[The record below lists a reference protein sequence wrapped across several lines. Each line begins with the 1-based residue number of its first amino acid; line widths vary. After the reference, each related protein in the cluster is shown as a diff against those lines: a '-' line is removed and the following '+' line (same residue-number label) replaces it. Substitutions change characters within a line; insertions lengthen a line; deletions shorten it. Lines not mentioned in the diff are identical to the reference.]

1 MNCGIPHNRQLP
13 SDHSGGYKKSRNWNM
28 MRRKA
33 SQRWLRQLGPLRE
46 DVPSAL
52 VLPEITQGYIGKQAL
67 ASDYMKVKAKAPVMS
82 FILMLILTVSNSA
95 LAAGIKPPEN
105 ESAPIIGIVERPSEY
120 RQDDIDIKIQN
131 DGEKIIVDAS
141 FTVPVTPHHAWAVL
155 TDFDNTP
162 SFMSSIQSSK
172 ITHKAGNHLQVS
184 QKGATKYG
192 VFTFSFESVREISL
206 SPFKKIRERMISG
219 NMRAMEETT
228 QLLPEGNQTRIIYH
242 ANIIPNTWI
251 LKFAGQI
258 FIENEARKQFQEI
271 INEVI
276 RRKQRIISSR

>member
-1 MNCGIPHNRQLP
+1 MKARTRSIPFI
-13 SDHSGGYKKSRNWNM
+13 
-28 MRRKA
+28 
-33 SQRWLRQLGPLRE
+33 
-46 DVPSAL
+46 L
-52 VLPEITQGYIGKQAL
+52 VLILI
-67 ASDYMKVKAKAPVMS
+67 ASN
-82 FILMLILTVSNSA
+82 LVSA
-95 LAAGIKPPEN
+95 EGVQPPEN
-105 ESAPIIGIVERPSEY
+105 EGAPIVSIVQRPSEY

-131 DGEKIIVDAS
+131 DGERIIVNAS

-162 SFMSSIQSSK
+162 NFMSSIQSSK
-172 ITHKAGNHLQVS
+172 ITHKAGNHLQVA
-184 QKGATKYG
+184 QKGVTKFG
-192 VFTFSFESVREISL
+192 LFTFSFESVREISL

-228 QLLPEGNQTRIIYH
+228 QLLPEGNHTRIIYH

-276 RRKQRIISSR
+276 RRKQRVISSR

>member
-1 MNCGIPHNRQLP
+1 
-13 SDHSGGYKKSRNWNM
+13 M

-46 DVPSAL
+46 MSPAAL
-52 VLPEITQGYIGKQAL
+52 ALPEITQGYIGKQEL
-67 ASDYMKVKAKAPVMS
+67 ASDYMKVKAKAPVMP
-82 FILMLILTVSNSA
+82 FILMLILMVSNSVF
-95 LAAGIKPPEN
+95 AAGIKPPEN
-105 ESAPIIGIVERPSEY
+105 ESAPIVDIVERPSEY